1 MRMHTTMNS
10 RQREA
15 RVEGER
21 KRRREPQL
29 GEGESA
35 GEFGS
40 RAPPHLLSSIGVAL
54 RMVLMVKEQLWQRVA
69 ERRRTATI
77 ALDVAPLAP
86 E

>member
-1 MRMHTTMNS
+1 M
-10 RQREA
+10 
-15 RVEGER
+15 
-21 KRRREPQL
+21 

-35 GEFGS
+35 GEFVGG
-40 RAPPHLLSSIGVAL
+40 AAALLSSIGVAL

-77 ALDVAPLAP
+77 ALDVAPLAR